1 TGRQRH
7 RLALARAIA
16 ARPALLLLDE
26 PLSALDTKTEARVAA
41 QLRAV
46 LDNTTT
52 LIIAHR
58 STTVALADRVA
69 LLDDGQ
75 IVAVDTHQQLLR
87 TSQRYRYLMA
97 TPARGGSE
105 VNI

>member
-1 TGRQRH
+1 M
-7 RLALARAIA
+7 ACAIA
-16 ARPALLLLDE
+16 ARPALLLWDDAI
-26 PLSALDTKTEARVAA
+26 SALYIKTEERGVG

-58 STTVALADRVA
+58 SSTVALAYRVA
-69 LLDDGQ
+69 LLDYGQ